1 MACDCIRGPN
11 ELFYFLFFLG
21 NIQTFRYVC
30 PGEDFSLLSKRTSN
44 KLVYN
49 SIYGNLIKFMCIH
62 YFVMYCNNFIFS
74 HVHFVDGTA
83 LSIYID
89 NVYLQIQSQSHRT
102 LTILFV
108 ERTMSDNMAV
118 ESDAS
123 NIYIQ
128 PTMFSMANKATTKW
142 WKMKNELEIASNI
155 GSSHRYRNNQIS
167 KFLCQIFQWKFMR
180 FFLLLLLL
188 RIIVRHFLSF
198 RSVSLVCYWHI
209 YIYSCGSRFVVVLY
223 TLQRANSSRLVSSVP
238 QWFDM
243 CVCVCGSL
251 SVWRW
256 KLKIAGK
263 YDWETWAWVSEWVSE
278 HLPIQTILLQA
289 LNSSSSSS
297 SPPKHKEGME
307 QKCK

>member
-11 ELFYFLFFLG
+11 ELFCFLFFLG

-49 SIYGNLIKFMCIH
+49 SIDGNLIKFMCIH

-243 CVCVCGSL
+243 CVCVWVPFC
-251 SVWRW
+251 VTMKTENRR
-256 KLKIAGK
+256 KIRLG
-263 YDWETWAWVSEWVSE
+263 DVSVSEWVSE
-278 HLPIQTILLQA
+278 WA
-289 LNSSSSSS
+289 FAYSNNSTA
-297 SPPKHKEGME
+297 GIE
-307 QKCK
+307 QQQQQQ